1 MKTILISFFI
11 FISSTCIACECRP
24 ISPISKEL
32 SSDYDVI
39 FYGSVDSVSIC
50 DNDKERAIA
59 YFTIKDLYKGNAVKY
74 VKINFDCSS
83 ECLMSF
89 ANDEEWIIYAK
100 YTKFD
105 YLNVSICDHNRK
117 KFNEGEQD
125 LYLIDSKRTFIE
137 ELQFLKTTFG
147 IQTFIEK
154 NEISAKHEELGRT
167 NEQPSAWGKITLL
180 LVSLIA
186 MGIVFFLTR
195 KKK

>member
-1 MKTILISFFI
+1 MKKNLLLLFFLV
-11 FISSTCIACECRP
+11 SVYSYACECLS

-39 FYGSVDSVSIC
+39 FYGSVDSVSSC

-59 YFTIKDLYKGNAVKY
+59 YFTISNLYKGNAVKH

-89 ANDEEWIIYAK
+89 ASNEEWIIYAK

-125 LYLIDSKRTFIE
+125 LYLIDSKRTFNE
-137 ELQFLKTTFG
+137 ELIFLKTTFG
-147 IQTFIEK
+147 TQTFIDK
-154 NEISAKHEELGRT
+154 NEINAKHEELGRT
-167 NEQPSAWGKITLL
+167 NEQPSSWGKIVLLSISL
-180 LVSLIA
+180 LV
-186 MGIVFFLTR
+186 MGIVFFITR